1 MFKNVVFV
9 NFTMQ
14 HIQVIFRNQLKTGS
28 LEDKISKDDIECLSI
43 VGFANI
49 TTCEAK
55 LNSNKKIETYE

>member
-1 MFKNVVFV
+1 MFFV
-9 NFTMQ
+9 NFKMY
-14 HIQVIFRNQLKTGS
+14 HIQRISRNQLQMGS
-28 LEDKISKDDIECLSI
+28 LEDEIGRDDIEFLSI

>member
-1 MFKNVVFV
+1 
-9 NFTMQ
+9 MQ